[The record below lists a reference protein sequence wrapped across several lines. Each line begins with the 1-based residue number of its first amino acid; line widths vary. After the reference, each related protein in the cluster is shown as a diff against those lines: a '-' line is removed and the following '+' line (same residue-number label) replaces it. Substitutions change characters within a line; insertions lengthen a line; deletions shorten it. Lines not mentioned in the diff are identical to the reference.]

1 MMQMDTQLDTRR
13 MVEVMTKSPPLGGSL
28 DSLARDSFARAGAK
42 APSWLRSIREA
53 ALARFLEM
61 GLPTTRDEEWR
72 FTNIAPLAKAEFQL
86 AERDVDAITSEQVRR
101 FVIPDLTG
109 TRLVF
114 VNGIFTPRLSTV
126 VDLPRGVEIKTLAE
140 ALDSHRKLI
149 EPLLKGHEL
158 HAAKADAFAWLNTS
172 MIEDGTFIHV
182 RKGVVVEQPIELLS
196 IVTSSGGAVITQP
209 RNIIIADEQS
219 EVTVL
224 ERYVSLGDGEY
235 FTNAITDIVAGDNA
249 VVHHY
254 LIEEESTAAF
264 NVSALRIRQSRN
276 SKVDSHTVLLGGRL
290 VRNNVHAILDGEAA
304 NCLINGLYVGGGEQH
319 MDNHMRVEHAKPHGD
334 SRQFYKGILDDRAS
348 GVFAGRII
356 VHKDAQKTDAKQTNK
371 NLLLSDDAHV
381 DTKPQ
386 LEIYAD
392 DVKCTHGA
400 TIGQLNDEAIFYLRA
415 RGIALDSAR
424 SMLIHSFAG
433 ESLERMKLEPVRTY
447 LDKILFKR
455 LPGGELLENL
465 L

>member
-1 MMQMDTQLDTRR
+1 MTQMDTQLGMRR
-13 MVEVMTKSPPLGGSL
+13 MVEVMTKSSALGGSL
-28 DSLARDSFARAGAK
+28 DTLARDSFASAAAK
-42 APSWLRSIREA
+42 SPAWLRSIRES
-53 ALARFLEM
+53 ALARFVEM

-86 AERDVDAITSEQVRR
+86 AEPDAKAITPEQVRQ
-101 FVIPDLTG
+101 FAIPNLTG
-109 TRLVF
+109 IQLVF
-114 VNGIFTPRLSTV
+114 VDGVFAPRLSNLAN
-126 VDLPRGVEIKTLAE
+126 LPRGVEVRTLS
-140 ALDSHRKLI
+140 DSMDSDRRLI
-149 EPLLKGHEL
+149 EPLLKGHDL
-158 HAAKADAFAWLNTS
+158 HASKADAFAWLNAA
-172 MIEDGTFIHV
+172 MMEDGAFIHV
-182 RKGVVVEQPIELLS
+182 RKGAAIEQPIQLLS
-196 IVTSSGGAVITQP
+196 IATSNEGAIVTHP
-209 RNIIIADEQS
+209 RNIIIAEEQS
-219 EVTVL
+219 EMTVL
-224 ERYVSLGDGEY
+224 ERYVSLKDGEY
-235 FTNAITDIVAGDNA
+235 FTNAITDVVAADNA

-264 NVSALRIRQSRN
+264 NVSALRIRQTRN
-276 SKVDSHTVLLGGRL
+276 SNVDSHTVLLGGRL
-290 VRNNVHAILDGEAA
+290 VRNNVHAILDGEGA

-455 LPGGELLENL
+455 LPGGELLESMV
-465 L
+465 